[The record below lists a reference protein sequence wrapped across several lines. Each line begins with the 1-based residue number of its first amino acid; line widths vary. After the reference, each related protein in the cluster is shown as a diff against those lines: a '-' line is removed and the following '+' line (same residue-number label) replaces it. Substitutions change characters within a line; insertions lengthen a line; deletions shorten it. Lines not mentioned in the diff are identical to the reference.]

1 VASHLA
7 LPLIL
12 LVILLLTL
20 LVSRRRRTP
29 PLRSIAALETLPG
42 QTAQAVESGQK
53 LHLSLGTGGV
63 GGRTTMASL
72 AGLYALAHLAEQG
85 VAAGTPPLV
94 SVSDPTLLPLAQNV
108 LLRAFEKHGR
118 RRDFN
123 WTQVRVVSPTAIGY
137 ALGTL
142 DMLGHEPVLANVMLG
157 AFGPEVAFISHAA
170 NEANLAQ
177 IGGTDDPQ
185 ALSVL
190 WAMTDGVVIGEEL
203 YATDTYLDRTMPKVM
218 GLVAQ
223 DIARVILVV
232 FIILFA
238 LFRIAG
244 AT

>member
-1 VASHLA
+1 
-7 LPLIL
+7 
-12 LVILLLTL
+12 
-20 LVSRRRRTP
+20 
-29 PLRSIAALETLPG
+29 
-42 QTAQAVESGQK
+42 
-53 LHLSLGTGGV
+53 
-63 GGRTTMASL
+63 L